1 MPRGHLTSA
10 FPRSAILAAN
20 GQVALFLSRPVP
32 TEPLAAQRSCCHSPH
47 LGGSAPALGHGAAA
61 SRQLRERRSPAP
73 ARRPLSLSP
82 GRTAAAAGGGGGER
96 YCGAARPPP
105 AARRGRCGGAAGRA
119 GPAAPFAGGGRPL
132 LAAGGSA
139 AARTIGRPLAAR
151 GRGGLRRVSLLLSSW
166 SFESFTN
173 GSSLKREKVWEQR
186 CTWRC
191 PRFPLLLQSPVPV
204 PHGSPPLLHLFQFRQ
219 IYAF

>member
-82 GRTAAAAGGGGGER
+82 GRTAAAAGGGGGTVLRGGE
-96 YCGAARPPP
+96 AAPRSP
-105 AARRGRCGGAAGRA
+105 ARALWGSGGSGGAGGAVCGRR
-119 GPAAPFAGGGRPL
+119 APSAGGGRQ
-132 LAAGGSA
+132 
-139 AARTIGRPLAAR
+139 R
-151 GRGGLRRVSLLLSSW
+151 GREDDRATVGGAWQGRA
-166 SFESFTN
+166 
-173 GSSLKREKVWEQR
+173 
-186 CTWRC
+186 
-191 PRFPLLLQSPVPV
+191 SPCQ
-204 PHGSPPLLHLFQFRQ
+204 PPAELVVV
-219 IYAF
+219 